1 MAKGKLPA
9 CSYTVFPYYK
19 IQGRMQII
27 DFSRSF
33 PCIAKQVKR
42 LWNFFFLEVCDEVPY
57 QQMKTHAFLRT
68 LIPNSDILQWF
79 LELLWLMC
87 IICSLGF
94 LKYLLSCIDFAVVLL
109 GLWSWAGL
117 LVTLGLGFFLWNDRL
132 DECNMA
138 EIFSSSHVVRLWYG
152 SEGWWGFQILIYR
165 VGRVIFSS

>member
-1 MAKGKLPA
+1 MSWLPGLSQTKNRSKTKIQRKLLWPLQENDKVVFMAKGKLPA

-79 LELLWLMC
+79 LELL
-87 IICSLGF
+87 
-94 LKYLLSCIDFAVVLL
+94 
-109 GLWSWAGL
+109 
-117 LVTLGLGFFLWNDRL
+117 
-132 DECNMA
+132 
-138 EIFSSSHVVRLWYG
+138 
-152 SEGWWGFQILIYR
+152 
-165 VGRVIFSS
+165 